1 MKLTTDTLLLL
12 IILGLLCF
20 LIYDKVIKEPFYDED
35 ENNNSLSQKCWNNSE
50 DRINNDIDN
59 WMHDRGSMRHN
70 NQSMMDALR
79 EPCTDGIRISN
90 KC

>member
-35 ENNNSLSQKCWNNSE
+35 EYNFSSQKCWNNSE

-59 WMHDRGSMRHN
+59 WMHDRLSIRHN

-79 EPCTDGIRISN
+79 EPCRDGIHISN

>member
-20 LIYDKVIKEPFYDED
+20 LIYDKVIKEPFYDEH
-35 ENNNSLSQKCWNNSE
+35 EESNVSSQKCWNNSE

-59 WMHDRGSMRHN
+59 WMHDRLTMRHC

-79 EPCTDGIRISN
+79 EPCPNGISISN

>member
-20 LIYDKVIKEPFYDED
+20 LIYDKVIKEPFYDEH
-35 ENNNSLSQKCWNNSE
+35 EKSNVSSQKCWNNSE
-50 DRINNDIDN
+50 DRINYHIGN
-59 WMHDRGSMRHN
+59 WTTDRATIRQCN
-70 NQSMMDALR
+70 TCMMDALGEHCR
-79 EPCTDGIRISN
+79 DGRSISN